1 MLNVG
6 FLLLTFHVL
15 VLVKTCEQT
24 SHVHVVKK
32 TSNLNSLMNVSP
44 APVTVHSIS
53 CRDATRVAS
62 SVKQAW
68 RTEVM
73 AS

>member
-15 VLVKTCEQT
+15 VLVKTCEQR

-32 TSNLNSLMNVSP
+32 TSNLNSLLGRVRGC
-44 APVTVHSIS
+44 VY
-53 CRDATRVAS
+53 DAGGGGQT
-62 SVKQAW
+62 
-68 RTEVM
+68 
-73 AS
+73 